1 LAGRAGDQRK
11 SHLISKLPLPARF
24 AVPYDFRPL
33 DNMRN
38 ILNEPTPAELHGRLR
53 YTVQD
58 FVAQEDVK
66 GKRVLDVGCGYG
78 FFELWAARNGVE
90 HITGIDMTESD
101 LATAQRHV
109 QYAQVTFKQGSAIQ
123 IPLGNASCHTVV
135 SWEVIE
141 HIPKGTEPVMFK
153 EVHRVLKPGGVFYLS
168 TPNGTLRSILGD
180 PTYWMIN
187 HRHYTLRYFEKLA
200 EQSGFRIVK
209 HAVKAGIGEI
219 LDAWNLYVSKWIF
232 RRDRF
237 FKKRSE
243 ALTDYDYGRNGGF
256 NTLFVQFQKM

>member
-1 LAGRAGDQRK
+1 MWVAA
-11 SHLISKLPLPARF
+11 
-24 AVPYDFRPL
+24 
-33 DNMRN
+33 
-38 ILNEPTPAELHGRLR
+38 
-53 YTVQD
+53 TV
-58 FVAQEDVK
+58 
-66 GKRVLDVGCGYG
+66 

-109 QYAQVTFKQGSAIQ
+109 QYPQVAFKQGSAIQ
-123 IPLGNASCHTVV
+123 IPLENTSCHTVV

-153 EVHRVLKPGGVFYLS
+153 EVHRVLRPGGVFYLS

-209 HAVKAGIGEI
+209 HAVKAGMGRFSMRGTFTCRNGFFGVTGFSSCVLKRSRITI
-219 LDAWNLYVSKWIF
+219 TDAAAVSTLSSCSF
-232 RRDRF
+232 RRCRTRLCCPRSRSTLPATGTVGRRDQRIGRAGSLDR
-237 FKKRSE
+237 
-243 ALTDYDYGRNGGF
+243 
-256 NTLFVQFQKM
+256 